1 MSIEF
6 KFKKIFK
13 NARIAICKS
22 RMKKFFLKSKIKR
35 KICCF
40 SLSFY
45 IYAQIF
51 NVQRRDVDSVPV
63 GCC

>member
-22 RMKKFFLKSKIKR
+22 RMKKIFFKEQNKKKDLLFFTEFLYLRTNI
-35 KICCF
+35 
-40 SLSFY
+40 
-45 IYAQIF
+45 
-51 NVQRRDVDSVPV
+51 
-63 GCC
+63 